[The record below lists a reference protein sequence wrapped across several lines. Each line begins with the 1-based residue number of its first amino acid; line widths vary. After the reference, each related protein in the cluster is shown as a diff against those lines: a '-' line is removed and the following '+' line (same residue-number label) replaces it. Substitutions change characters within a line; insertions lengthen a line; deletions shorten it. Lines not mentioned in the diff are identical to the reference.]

1 MTFFIDE
8 GIKENTIY
16 PLPEDVLLQ
25 MSAKVFTLFFFRH
38 GGAQK
43 SGGSSASA
51 PRSHTSGSPRS
62 STVIGANYRRKRQI
76 PFIFTF

>member
-25 MSAKVFTLFFFRH
+25 MSAKVFTLFFFSDMVEH
-38 GGAQK
+38 KNQEVVQHQL
-43 SGGSSASA
+43 
-51 PRSHTSGSPRS
+51 PE
-62 STVIGANYRRKRQI
+62 VIQADLPDLPQ
-76 PFIFTF
+76 